1 MRRRAVLAAEIL
13 AAYAR
18 ARWLVARRPLPEA
31 VAALRR
37 AGETRAA
44 SPADPVAEGRRL
56 GRAVDRLLRP
66 MPTDTRCLS
75 QALTLT
81 RLLAARRMGGT
92 LVIGVAGGD
101 DFEAHAWVELDGRPL
116 LPSGDGRYA
125 RLTEL

>member
-1 MRRRAVLAAEIL
+1 MRKAVLAAEIL

-31 VAALRR
+31 VAALRQARGSR
-37 AGETRAA
+37 AP
-44 SPADPVAEGRRL
+44 SPPDAVAEGRRL

-81 RLLAARRMGGT
+81 RLLAARRMDGV

-116 LPSGDGRYA
+116 LPSGDGRYE